1 MVNLIRLV
9 NPTQT
14 RYVFHGF
21 RLSIMCFDQVRVNSI
36 TNMLFM
42 LNIIILIII
51 YINFNDRIN
60 KQVIRDVSCYLIT
73 N

>member
-14 RYVFHGF
+14 RYVFHVF
-21 RLSIMCFDQVRVNSI
+21 RLSIMCFDQVCVNSI
-36 TNMLFM
+36 TNILFM